1 MAVPLIIQR
10 GINEIMHVDKP
21 SACVNCD
28 EFKKKDGTVMV
39 FVELHS
45 ISGHAAIF
53 VGKAT
58 DDDRILYDPCGSYIK
73 KGRTYRQ
80 GDILSANEFDY
91 VDYKKFH
98 EVGEKNTDMH
108 YYFFK
113 VTKDEERAIRERI
126 EDTEGATTCSMDC
139 ASQVRRVL
147 NGIGPFKNLKGPG
160 FVFDLTSTLAADMKA
175 IQESRKR
182 EAVR

>member
-1 MAVPLIIQR
+1 MTMPLIIQR
-10 GINEIMHVDKP
+10 GLDEILPADKP

-28 EFKKKDGTVMV
+28 EFKKKDGTVTV

-45 ISGHAAIF
+45 ITGHAAVF

-58 DDDRILYDPCGSYIK
+58 DDDRILFDPCGSYIK
-73 KGRTYRQ
+73 KGLNYRQ

-91 VDYKKFH
+91 TDYKEFH
-98 EVGEKNTDMH
+98 EEGEKNADLH

-113 VTKDEERAIRERI
+113 ITKDEEKAIRKRI
-126 EDTEGATTCSMDC
+126 EDPEGATTCSMKC
-139 ASQVRRVL
+139 ASHVRRVL
-147 NGIGPFKNLKGPG
+147 NGIGPFKNLKGPNSWG
-160 FVFDLTSTLAADMKA
+160 NLTSTLAAEVKA

-182 EAVR
+182 KP